1 MKSYGNSCKRLGFL
15 LRNISALVLFASD
28 NASVECKATTNALLF
43 VAFATHDIACASE
56 EAIVVAVER
65 VLQEQRREVEQKDAL
80 LLTSQNNLE
89 RMRNDFEKEF
99 TKYKTEVGGR
109 MDGWKGGV
117 DGRKDGW
124 KGGLDGRKNG
134 WKGGLDGRKIG
145 WKGGVDERKIGW
157 KGGVDGRKDGW
168 V

>member
-1 MKSYGNSCKRLGFL
+1 MKSYGNSRKRLGFL

-28 NASVECKATTNALLF
+28 NASVECKATTNALSF

-80 LLTSQNNLE
+80 LLTSKNNLE

-109 MDGWKGGV
+109 MDGKEGWMGGRM
-117 DGRKDGW
+117 DGKEGW
-124 KGGLDGRKNG
+124 MGGRLDGKEG
-134 WKGGLDGRKIG
+134 WMRGRLDGKEG
-145 WKGGVDERKIGW
+145 WMGGRMDGCERG
-157 KGGVDGRKDGW
+157 
-168 V
+168 